1 MIAPTQLPTRRF
13 LAQRSKV
20 DENANSKHARQSLIT
35 GTSRIA
41 GKENIIKA
49 PPARTAL
56 GEVTLAAVNRKVGFL
71 FTLNS
76 PSETLIKPIRM
87 PPARML
93 LEKKRK
99 KQTSSEAGQLQQ
111 LFLSVCPWG
120 RTGVRFLSLLPL

>member
-1 MIAPTQLPTRRF
+1 MIASTQLPTRRL

-20 DENANSKHARQSLIT
+20 DENANSKHARQSIT
-35 GTSRIA
+35 GASRIA

-71 FTLNS
+71 PPNS
-76 PSETLIKPIRM
+76 LSETLISPIRR

-99 KQTSSEAGQLQQ
+99 RQTSSEAGQLRQ
-111 LFLSVCPWG
+111 LLLSVCPWAQ
-120 RTGVRFLSLLPL
+120 TGVRFLNLLPL